1 MLTSLS
7 LVAILAGCCSGAVDD
22 GMFTSSQDLLG
33 LVTTLA
39 ELATLLEQDKWLQ
52 QQTVVKD
59 YQLLRNKA
67 LEDVDRFVGNPI
79 NSYLLIRKLKTDI
92 EELTNIMEE
101 HERNSY
107 SELLQKLEHLK
118 WPSDEDLKG
127 AGVALVRLQVLWL
140 EFGAAILYFG
150 IE

>member
-7 LVAILAGCCSGAVDD
+7 LVAILASCCSGAVDD

-67 LEDVDRFVGNPI
+67 LEDVDSFVGNPI

-92 EELTNIMEE
+92 E
-101 HERNSY
+101 
-107 SELLQKLEHLK
+107 
-118 WPSDEDLKG
+118 
-127 AGVALVRLQVLWL
+127 
-140 EFGAAILYFG
+140 
-150 IE
+150 